1 MVALAKLALFSA
13 SKQQHTYFKSLC
25 EQVDLPLS
33 LTSYKSLW
41 RPVLGVELPYTAL
54 IEQVEILL
62 KRKRNSA
69 KGKNKSAFYWQ
80 LVGWLNLQKAKWLY
94 RQYQA
99 WLQTLDADYIGVWN
113 GKKFRQAIL
122 IIAAKSLNKK
132 IIYFE
137 TGPLPGYSAIDPVG
151 VDYFSA
157 IPRTA
162 EFYLSRTIT
171 APVPGGG
178 EQFPRPSGLP
188 ENYIFIPFQVVED
201 SNIYLHSPWIRDM
214 RHLYQVVVEASK
226 ACPSLEFVI
235 KPHPACPENYEDLI
249 ENGHPKIHFVKDI
262 PSQALVQYAQAVLTV
277 NSTVGMEAIMARKNV
292 IVLGQAIYGFEP
304 LTRLA
309 TNQTQFETVLSSLD
323 HVTPDENLIAHYID
337 YLANEYAVVG
347 DAMREPDEKHWAD
360 VTQKLVKFLEDKPL
374 EAIGLGIR

>member
-1 MVALAKLALFSA
+1 MAKLALFSA
-13 SKQQHTYFKSLC
+13 SKQQHAYFKNLC
-25 EQVDLPLS
+25 EQVNLPLS
-33 LTSYKSLW
+33 LTGYKSLW
-41 RPVLGVELPYTAL
+41 RPAFGVNIPYAAL
-54 IEQVEILL
+54 TKQVEVLL

-69 KGKNKSAFYWQ
+69 KGKNKSALYWQ
-80 LVGWLNLQKAKWLY
+80 VACWLNLQKAKWLY

-122 IIAAKSLNKK
+122 VIAAKSLNKK

-157 IPRTA
+157 IPRNA
-162 EFYLSRTIT
+162 DFYLSRPIT
-171 APVPGGG
+171 GPVP
-178 EQFPRPSGLP
+178 EMLEHFPCPSGLP

-214 RHLYQVVVEASK
+214 RHLFQVIVEASK
-226 ACPSLEFVI
+226 ACPNLEFVI
-235 KPHPACPENYEDLI
+235 KPHPACPERYDDLVSI
-249 ENGHPKIHFVKDI
+249 DHTKIHFVQDI
-262 PSQALVQYAQAVLTV
+262 PSQALVQHAQAVLTV

-304 LTRLA
+304 LIRLA
-309 TNQTQFETVLSSLD
+309 ANQSQLETILSSLD
-323 HVTPDENLIAHYID
+323 QITLDENLIAHYLD

-347 DAMREPDEKHWAD
+347 DAMREPNEKHWTD
-360 VTQKLVKFLEDKPL
+360 VTQKLAKFFEGK
-374 EAIGLGIR
+374 AMKSIGLQETM

>member
-1 MVALAKLALFSA
+1 MNGLAKLALFAA
-13 SKQQHTYFKSLC
+13 SKQQFEYFKNLC
-25 EQVDLPLS
+25 SHVDLPMS
-33 LTSYKSLW
+33 LIHYKSIW
-41 RPVLGVELPYTAL
+41 RPAFGCGMPREAL
-54 IEQVEILL
+54 NEQVNILRN
-62 KRKRNSA
+62 RKRNSA
-69 KGKNKSAFYWQ
+69 KGKGKSNLYWR
-80 LVGWLNLQKAKWLY
+80 LFSWLSLQKAKWLY

-122 IIAAKSLNKK
+122 VIAAKSLNKK

-157 IPRTA
+157 IPRNA
-162 EFYLSRTIT
+162 DFYLSRPIT
-171 APVPGGG
+171 GPVP
-178 EQFPRPSGLP
+178 ELLEHFPRPSGLP

-214 RHLYQVVVEASK
+214 RHLFQVIVEASK
-226 ACPSLEFVI
+226 VCPNLEFVI
-235 KPHPACPENYEDLI
+235 KPHPACPERYDDLVSI
-249 ENGHPKIHFVKDI
+249 NHPKIHFVQDI
-262 PSQALVQYAQAVLTV
+262 PSQALVQHAQAVLTV

-309 TNQTQFETVLSSLD
+309 TNQMQLETIFHSIDNIL
-323 HVTPDENLIAHYID
+323 PDENLIAHYLD
-337 YLANEYAVVG
+337 YLANDYAVIG
-347 DAMREPDEKHWAD
+347 DAMKTPDSYHWQAVEAKLKTLLGMEK
-360 VTQKLVKFLEDKPL
+360 
-374 EAIGLGIR
+374 